1 MSSTSTLT
9 RPATRSTATR
19 STATRSTAPR
29 PAAPGLHVPL
39 VVPAT
44 PEPAP
49 RTHLTRRGRLAVL
62 LVIVALLF
70 TAFSLGRA
78 ASQASTDVDGPA
90 GAATSAPAEQLT
102 VLPGDTLW
110 SVAKRIAPDND
121 PREVVAQI
129 RDINDLRSSEL
140 QVGQQLLLPSAG

>member
-9 RPATRSTATR
+9 RPAAGSTGRRLELA
-19 STATRSTAPR
+19 R
-29 PAAPGLHVPL
+29 PAAPRATAPALHVPL
-39 VVPAT
+39 VVPAR

-49 RTHLTRRGRLAVL
+49 RTHLTRRGRLAIL
-62 LVIVALLF
+62 LVVAALLF
-70 TAFSLGRA
+70 AAFSLGRA
-78 ASQASTDVDGPA
+78 ASQASTAVD
-90 GAATSAPAEQLT
+90 AASDSVATAPVEQIT

-129 RDINDLRSSEL
+129 RDINDLSTSEL
-140 QVGQQLLLPSAG
+140 QVGQQLFLPTAG